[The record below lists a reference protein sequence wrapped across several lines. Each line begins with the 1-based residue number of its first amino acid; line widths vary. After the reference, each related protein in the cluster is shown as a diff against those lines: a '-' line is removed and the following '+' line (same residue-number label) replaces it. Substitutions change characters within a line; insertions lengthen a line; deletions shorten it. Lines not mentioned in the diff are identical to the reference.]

1 MKERIECPISGLN
14 QCEDRTSIENSLNRT
29 IRTMQLL
36 RKVRSHTFT
45 AIEAWR
51 GFSAR
56 NGDIQYLMN
65 FPDHRMK
72 IALNK
77 IQGYFSRL
85 AILEQKLVALDE
97 SCEDSVKTV
106 SCVVVTIFLC

>member
-1 MKERIECPISGLN
+1 MKERVECPISGLS

-36 RKVRSHTFT
+36 RKVRSHTFN
-45 AIEAWR
+45 AIEAWK

-56 NGDIQYLMN
+56 NGDIQYLMDS
-65 FPDHRMK
+65 PDNRTK
-72 IALNK
+72 IALSK
-77 IQGYFSRL
+77 IQGSFSRL

-97 SCEDSVKTV
+97 SCKDSVKTV
-106 SCVVVTIFLC
+106 GCLAITKSLC